1 MTRDDRPISAL
12 ETRLY
17 ADIIAGPLRSRGAFL
32 KTTGSINLETIADY
46 ARSRAIEYVGDLS
59 ASCADAEHGW
69 CRARERWLS
78 DVLNVPDTGY
88 PSETDRPHR
97 IVSLLSNSAQALVQ
111 PDACSATLSVDRA
124 EPGREILRWRF
135 VSLATP
141 SSILLAAASAKSGRT
156 IVGLRLL
163 HPSMAPDGPVAHQ
176 HLHHAAS
183 LSFEEIWASVRM
195 RALLQPAD
203 FRRSLRNKL
212 AWCPGLHQGPCLR
225 TQEKGRKQAKDRPIE
240 SARHMEEW
248 GDLLFNAF
256 IARGLLDRHAGHGDK
271 LEDCADEACKAGLR
285 TLGAFLK
292 GRGRP
297 YSFTGTPYPWP
308 QDRFRLGRH
317 YWDAN
322 AEGVFRDS
330 QKKRTSFMRQQ
341 TAEERDILAD
351 AFRYVRPDD
360 EEPHDAKYEILFL
373 QYLRVK
379 TALHRLLVHPPGE
392 HGLEKF
398 LEHFSQIKIY
408 EPRSDRLR
416 PRKPDEPG
424 LNVAATEYRVAP
436 DAWLRELG
444 RSEFDRRGRPRT
456 IEEIP
461 KGEKAGEAAWLIH
474 FKRSKHDE
482 KLLPLHGRSMR
493 EMELEARKI
502 GNALEQDPRRMRK
515 LRGIDICG
523 VEEQQPLWV
532 CAEILRKLRR
542 RSAEIAARHPGLK
555 LEPLRLTLHAGED
568 FRWLTSGM
576 RAVAEPFYWKLAERG
591 DRIGHGIAVTLKPKR
606 WWKQHAGEVIK
617 STPMDRLQDLAFLA
631 AYTEELP
638 ASARHEQDKDFN
650 ASRTAEQSEWLADE
664 IAKTVKSIGLLRKAE
679 EEPKPDFV
687 AEAKSFWKAIGGRSA
702 RRLLDS
708 SIAPDGDDVPLHEKW
723 LHRYFWNRRVQERAC
738 KPLPLPVDPTTH
750 HERDLL
756 TKARLRLVRELAR
769 WQIPIESNPS
779 SNLVVASLDA
789 MASQD
794 FLAQTP
800 HKKRKAGH
808 ETLPWTIST
817 DDPITFATSLAD
829 EYAYAWAGMV
839 LREKDP
845 FDPAHARA
853 LLEEAAATSMR
864 TRFTL
869 PDPDVA

>member
-1 MTRDDRPISAL
+1 MPVKGLSD
-12 ETRLY
+12 RLY
-17 ADIIAGPLRSRGAFL
+17 ADAITAAISAEASFTGADLLSQLSELGKHVERRGRVYESDLSVDAAAVHQSWMWTRARLTRDLLRSRSEQVWDAAH
-32 KTTGSINLETIADY
+32 EEY
-46 ARSRAIEYVGDLS
+46 RA
-59 ASCADAEHGW
+59 
-69 CRARERWLS
+69 
-78 DVLNVPDTGY
+78 
-88 PSETDRPHR
+88 
-97 IVSLLSNSAQALVQ
+97 VSLLANV
-111 PDACSATLSVDRA
+111 ATSLLQQGEDRMLLEVDRQL
-124 EPGREILRWRF
+124 PGQEILRWRF
-135 VSLATP
+135 VSLAMP
-141 SSILLAAASAKSGRT
+141 VSILIAAVSARSGRKSGA
-156 IVGLRLL
+156 LRLL
-163 HPSMAPDGPVAHQ
+163 HPSMAPDHAVAHQ

-183 LSFEEIWASVRM
+183 LSFDEIWASVRL
-195 RALLQPAD
+195 RALLEPAD
-203 FRRSLRNKL
+203 FRRRLRDKY
-212 AWCPGLHQGPCLR
+212 AWCPGLHHGPCLR
-225 TQEKGRKQAKDRPIE
+225 TQEDGPKQAKRRPVE

-256 IARGLLDRHAGHGDK
+256 IARGLLDRHAGHRKK
-271 LEDCADEACKAGLR
+271 LAECDHPGCKVGYVTLR
-285 TLGAFLK
+285 AFLK
-292 GRGRP
+292 GRSRP

-308 QDRFRLGRH
+308 SDRFRLGRR
-317 YWDAN
+317 YWDAQ
-322 AEGVFRDS
+322 AEGVFTDS
-330 QKKRTSFMRQQ
+330 QKKRTTFIREQ
-341 TAEERDILAD
+341 TAEERDILAR
-351 AFRYVRPDD
+351 AFRYVRPED
-360 EEPHDAKYEILFL
+360 EEPHDPKYEILFL

-379 TALHRLLVHPPGE
+379 TALHRLLVHPTGE

-398 LEHFSQIKIY
+398 LQHFSQIKIY

-416 PRKPDEPG
+416 PGKPDEPG

-444 RSEFDRRGRPRT
+444 RGEVDRRGRPRT

-474 FKRSKHDE
+474 FKRKPHD
-482 KLLPLHGRSMR
+482 KDLLPLHGRSMR
-493 EMELEARKI
+493 EMEGEARLI
-502 GNALEQDPRRMRK
+502 GNALEQDPRRLRK

-542 RSAEIAARHPGLK
+542 RSAEIAARRPGLK

-591 DRIGHGIAVTLKPKR
+591 DRIGHGIAVTLKPKK
-606 WWKQHAGEVIK
+606 WWRQHDGEVIE
-617 STPMDRLQDLAFLA
+617 STAIDRLQDLAFLA
-631 AYTEELP
+631 AYTDEVP
-638 ASARHEQDKDFN
+638 AAARNERERSFNAPRTDEQDK
-650 ASRTAEQSEWLADE
+650 WLAAE
-664 IAKTVKSIGLLRKAE
+664 IRQAVKELGLLRKSE
-679 EEPKPDFV
+679 
-687 AEAKSFWKAIGGRSA
+687 AEAKPDLVQQAKEFWRAIGGRKA
-702 RRLLDS
+702 RRLIGS
-708 SIAPDGDDVPLHEKW
+708 STAPSGDDVPLHEKW
-723 LHRYFWNRRVQERAC
+723 LHRYFWNRAVQRRAHETIR
-738 KPLPLPVDPTTH
+738 LPVDSSTH
-750 HERDLL
+750 YERDLL
-756 TKARLRLVRELAR
+756 HKARLRLVRELAR

-794 FLAQTP
+794 FLAQSP

-853 LLEEAAATSMR
+853 LLDEAAATSMR
-864 TRFTL
+864 TRFTV
-869 PDPDVA
+869 PEISDERR

>member
-1 MTRDDRPISAL
+1 MTGGAAL
-12 ETRLY
+12 SDRLY
-17 ADIIAGPLRSRGAFL
+17 ADGVAAAVVARGSFIGAKSRVELSGIGEHVAQRGR
-32 KTTGSINLETIADY
+32 TYEI
-46 ARSRAIEYVGDLS
+46 DLS
-59 ASCADAEHGW
+59 AAAAAVHQSW
-69 CRARERWLS
+69 LKARGGLTR
-78 DVLNVPDTGY
+78 DVLRAPTEDVWDGPDREYRAVFLLTNAAA
-88 PSETDRPHR
+88 
-97 IVSLLSNSAQALVQ
+97 SLLQ
-111 PDACSATLSVDRA
+111 PGEHRMLLEVDRQT
-124 EPGREILRWRF
+124 PGREILRWRF
-135 VSLATP
+135 VSLALP
-141 SSILLAAASAKSGRT
+141 ASILLAAACARSGRNPAA
-156 IVGLRLL
+156 VRLL
-163 HPSMAPDGPVAHQ
+163 HPSMAPNGPVAHQ

-183 LSFEEIWASVRM
+183 LSFEDLWASLRL
-195 RALLQPAD
+195 RALLEPAD

-212 AWCPGLHQGPCLR
+212 AWCPGLHRGPCLR
-225 TQEKGRKQAKDRPIE
+225 TQEKGRKQAKDRPVE

-271 LEDCADEACKAGLR
+271 LADCPHEPCKAGLR

-317 YWDAN
+317 YWNAN
-322 AEGVFRDS
+322 AEGVFKDS
-330 QKKRTSFMRQQ
+330 QETRTTFMRSQ
-341 TAEERDILAD
+341 TADERDILAR
-351 AFRYVRPDD
+351 AFRYVRP
-360 EEPHDAKYEILFL
+360 EEEAHDPKFELLFL

-379 TALHRLLVHPPGE
+379 TALHRLLVHPTGE

-398 LEHFSQIKIY
+398 LTHFSQIKIY

-436 DAWLRELG
+436 GAWLRELG
-444 RSEFDRRGRPRT
+444 RGEFDRNGKRRT

-461 KGEKAGEAAWLIH
+461 KGQKAGEAAWLIH

-482 KLLPLHGRSMR
+482 KFLPLHGRSMR
-493 EMELEARKI
+493 EMEGEARRI
-502 GNALEQDPRRMRK
+502 GNALEQDPRRLRK

-532 CAEILRKLRR
+532 SAEILRKLRR
-542 RSAEIAARHPGLK
+542 RSAEIAGRRPALK

-576 RAVAEPFYWKLAERG
+576 RAVAEPFHWNLIERG

-606 WWKQHAGEVIK
+606 WWKQHAGEVIE
-617 STPMDRLQDLAFLA
+617 STPIDRLQDLAFLA
-631 AYTEELP
+631 AYTEALP
-638 ASARHEQDKDFN
+638 ASARNERDKSFN
-650 ASRTAEQSEWLADE
+650 ARRSEEQGEWLAEE
-664 IAKTVKSIGLLRKAE
+664 IARIVKSLGLPLTAE
-679 EEPKPDFV
+679 EDATPDLV
-687 AEAKSFWKAIGGRSA
+687 KEAKSFWKAIGGRTG
-702 RRLLDS
+702 RRLIGS
-708 SIAPDGDDVPLHEKW
+708 SVPPSGEGVPLHETW
-723 LHRYFWNRRVQERAC
+723 LYRFFWNRSVQRRAGE
-738 KPLPLPVDPTTH
+738 KLRLPVDSTTRL
-750 HERDLL
+750 ERDLL
-756 TKARLRLVRELAR
+756 HKARLRLVRELAR

-800 HKKRKAGH
+800 HERRRAGE

-839 LREKDP
+839 LRETKP

-869 PDPDVA
+869 PGPDVA

>member
-1 MTRDDRPISAL
+1 VTVGAAL
-12 ETRLY
+12 SDRLY
-17 ADIIAGPLRSRGAFL
+17 ADAVGVAVAAEGNFTGGKLHLEPRSLEEHVGTRG
-32 KTTGSINLETIADY
+32 
-46 ARSRAIEYVGDLS
+46 RAYEFDLS
-59 ASCADAEHGW
+59 ASAAAVHQAWLQARRLLTLDMLSARSDDVWHEPRRQY
-69 CRARERWLS
+69 RAVNL
-78 DVLNVPDTGY
+78 LTNAAT
-88 PSETDRPHR
+88 
-97 IVSLLSNSAQALVQ
+97 SLLQ
-111 PDACSATLSVDRA
+111 PGEDRMILKVDRQT
-124 EPGREILRWRF
+124 PGREILRWRF
-135 VSLATP
+135 VSLALP
-141 SSILLAAASAKSGRT
+141 ASILLAAVSARSGRNPAA
-156 IVGLRLL
+156 VRLL
-163 HPSMAPDGPVAHQ
+163 HRSMAPDGPVAHQ

-183 LSFEEIWASVRM
+183 LSFEEIWVSLRM

-212 AWCPGLHQGPCLR
+212 AWCPGLHPGPCLR
-225 TQEKGRKQAKDRPIE
+225 TQEEGRKQAKARPVE

-256 IARGLLDRHAGHGDK
+256 IARGLLDRHAGHGD
-271 LEDCADEACKAGLR
+271 LLANCAHDACKAGLR
-285 TLGAFLK
+285 ALGAFMK

-308 QDRFRLGRH
+308 SDRFRLGRR
-317 YWDAN
+317 YWNAN
-322 AEGVFRDS
+322 AEGVFKDS
-330 QKKRTSFMRQQ
+330 QETRSTLMRQQ
-341 TAEERDILAD
+341 TAEEREILAR
-351 AFRYVRPDD
+351 AFRYVGPED
-360 EEPHDAKYEILFL
+360 EEPRDAKYEILFL

-379 TALHRLLVHPPGE
+379 TALHRLLVHPTGE
-392 HGLEKF
+392 HGLAKF

-416 PRKPDEPG
+416 PGKPDEPG

-436 DAWLRELG
+436 DAWLLELG
-444 RSEFDRRGRPRT
+444 RGERDRRGRLRT

-474 FKRSKHDE
+474 FKRKGHDKE
-482 KLLPLHGRSMR
+482 LLPLHGRAMR
-493 EMELEARKI
+493 EMEGEARLI
-502 GNALEQDPRRMRK
+502 GNAIEQDPRRLRK

-542 RSAEIAARHPGLK
+542 RSAEIAARRPGLK

-576 RAVAEPFYWKLAERG
+576 RAVAEPFFWKLAERG
-591 DRIGHGIAVTLKPKR
+591 DRIGHGIAVTLKPKP
-606 WWKQHAGEVIK
+606 WWKQHHGQVIK
-617 STPMDRLQDLAFLA
+617 STPVDRLQDLAFLA
-631 AYTEELP
+631 AYTGELP
-638 ASARHEQDKDFN
+638 VSARNERDTSFNKRRTAKQDK
-650 ASRTAEQSEWLADE
+650 WLAEE
-664 IAKTVKSIGLLRKAE
+664 IAKTVKSLGLLRKTEEE
-679 EEPKPDFV
+679 EEPDLV
-687 AEAKSFWKAIGGRSA
+687 AEAMSFWKKIGGRTA

-708 SIAPDGDDVPLHEKW
+708 SVAPSGDGVPLHEKW
-723 LHRYFWNRRVQERAC
+723 LHRYFWNRNVQRRAC
-738 KPLPLPVDPTTH
+738 ETLDLPVDSTTH

-800 HKKRKAGH
+800 HEKRGPGE